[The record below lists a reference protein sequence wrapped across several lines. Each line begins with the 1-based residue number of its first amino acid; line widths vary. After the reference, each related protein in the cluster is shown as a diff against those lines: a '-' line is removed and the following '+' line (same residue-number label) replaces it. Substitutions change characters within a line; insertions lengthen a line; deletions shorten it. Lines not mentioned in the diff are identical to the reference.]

1 MKNTVT
7 LLTLSALFSMAF
19 LTACSS
25 SSEKLDDAKKDVT
38 EANEKLEEAED
49 AYLSDIEEY
58 KRETAAKIAA
68 NEQMIAEFEVL
79 SASEKKANSAVYN
92 QKVADLKADN
102 EAMKIKMDNYTAQGD
117 DQWKEFK
124 QEFNDDMLEL
134 GRALNEFS
142 INRKNK

>member
-58 KRETAAKIAA
+58 KKETAAKIAA

-79 SASEKKANSAVYN
+79 SAKEKKANSAVYN
-92 QKVADLKADN
+92 QKVAELKTDN
-102 EAMKIKMDNYTAQGD
+102 EAMKIKMDNYTAQGN

-142 INRKNK
+142 INRKSN

>member
-58 KRETAAKIAA
+58 KKETAAKIAA

-79 SASEKKANSAVYN
+79 SAKEKKTNSAVYN
-92 QKVADLKADN
+92 QKVAELKTDN
-102 EAMKIKMDNYTAQGD
+102 EAMKIKMDNYTAQGN

-142 INRKNK
+142 INRKSN